1 MTKISKKCEELLP
14 KVNNSFSHFTNHDIR
29 HSYRV
34 ANFMYELLPCSEEN
48 YCNSELVIMLYAA
61 MMHDLGMVD
70 TSFDP
75 KSSEDLEELRKNH
88 HKKSAEMIMNKDM
101 FEDDLFLIDGIS
113 VRREVADA
121 AKSHNESVK
130 WIIENIREHKG
141 VGNDSV
147 NLRFICYLL
156 RIADLIDF
164 DNQRTPLIVYSFFE
178 KEFKKDEWKISDD
191 EWKKQLSVTNFNHVI
206 IDREKRI
213 CRISFEA
220 EVESS
225 SVCRNLF
232 RYFKYIEKEITE
244 IERFKSADDRYTLYI
259 DPKVEQRVEQ
269 DRFDVKPLIQY
280 VDYLSVANIL
290 IGENIYDKK
299 EYALREIVQNAMDA
313 VLLMKEIKNN
323 SDYAPQIK
331 IRMNDNTLFI
341 EDNGIGMTR
350 EVIENYFLCIGKSF
364 YRSKDYTYAYKP
376 ISHYGVGFLSSYL
389 LSKKVVVRTSS
400 YKDSNKQIEL
410 ELNKDDEYVVFS
422 ESRQE
427 VSRHGTIVEMSLG
440 DVLAVFGEKE
450 KIKWYLE
457 NTFVNP
463 KISVIFN
470 DGEHGDEVVQSIEF
484 DEDYGEY
491 LNGILLKCDVKAA
504 YGLVY
509 SCDDFLCD
517 ENYALVKNDFIECAI
532 VKDFLLEKSAKNH
545 CK

>member
-1 MTKISKKCEELLP
+1 MP

-389 LSKKVVVRTSS
+389 LSKKLLFGRLLI
-400 YKDSNKQIEL
+400 KILINK
-410 ELNKDDEYVVFS
+410 
-422 ESRQE
+422 
-427 VSRHGTIVEMSLG
+427 
-440 DVLAVFGEKE
+440 
-450 KIKWYLE
+450 
-457 NTFVNP
+457 
-463 KISVIFN
+463 
-470 DGEHGDEVVQSIEF
+470 
-484 DEDYGEY
+484 
-491 LNGILLKCDVKAA
+491 
-504 YGLVY
+504 
-509 SCDDFLCD
+509 
-517 ENYALVKNDFIECAI
+517 
-532 VKDFLLEKSAKNH
+532 
-545 CK
+545 